1 MAVVCRKDCG
11 KGVKRVIAINDK
23 LVKRILHN
31 NIDIS
36 ANGCKKPGRFGDW
49 EEPVGVGAYV
59 IDGLRETKRRA
70 SRVAGE
76 VQYDVGTERGFGVWY
91 WREGQDNW

>member
-36 ANGCKKPGRFGDW
+36 ANGCKKPGRFGD
-49 EEPVGVGAYV
+49 
-59 IDGLRETKRRA
+59 
-70 SRVAGE
+70 
-76 VQYDVGTERGFGVWY
+76 
-91 WREGQDNW
+91 